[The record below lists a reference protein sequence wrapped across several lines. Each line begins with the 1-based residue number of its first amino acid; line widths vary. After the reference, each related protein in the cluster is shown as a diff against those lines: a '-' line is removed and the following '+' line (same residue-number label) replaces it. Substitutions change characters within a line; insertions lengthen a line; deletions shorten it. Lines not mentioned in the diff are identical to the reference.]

1 MRPMDA
7 QQQIDT
13 LQQRVAE
20 LEARLTP
27 AAATPATTAP
37 VTATDTVTEAPR
49 SSRRGL
55 LKLAGAA
62 AVGAVAAGATGAQ
75 QAAAT
80 NGEAV
85 TIGQWK
91 TGTSPTRTDLDGS
104 AGGGQAFLFQAGT
117 GSNGIGY
124 LTSAAL
130 CGMTYNAGV
139 GTGVFGLT
147 SIDGGSGVY
156 GNNEHS
162 TAHGAGVTGVTNSA
176 LSQGVRGW
184 NPLGVGVKG
193 DGKIALAGVGSIYG
207 LMVEGTRAAIT
218 FHATQ
223 GAPGTRS
230 DAHLVGDIDL
240 DVNGELWLCVAAG
253 IPGIWRKLGGG
264 AAAGQFHAVSPFRV
278 YDSRKPAPVHPI
290 STGQN
295 RLVPVGHA
303 IDANGAV
310 IPGLVVPN
318 GASAIMYNLT
328 VVNTV
333 GSNGWLA
340 VNPAGVTTVSAST
353 INWSASGLSLANASV
368 VPLDATKNVTVV
380 CGGTGTSANFIIDVV
395 GYYQ

>member
-1 MRPMDA
+1 MDA

-27 AAATPATTAP
+27 ATTTPATTAP
-37 VTATDTVTEAPR
+37 VAATDAVTDTPR

-176 LSQGVRGW
+176 LSNGVRGW

-193 DGKIALAGVGSIYG
+193 DGKIALHGVGSIYG
-207 LMVEGTRAAIT
+207 MMVEGTRAAIT

-230 DAHLVGDIDL
+230 DAHLVGDIDI
-240 DVNGELWLCVAAG
+240 DTNGDLWFCVVAG
-253 IPGIWRKLGGG
+253 TPGIWRKLSG
-264 AAAGQFHAVSPFRV
+264 AATAGQFHPVTPFRV
-278 YDSRKPAPVHPI
+278 YDSRKPAPAQPI
-290 STGQN
+290 STGQT
-295 RLVPVGHA
+295 RLVPVGHG
-303 IDANGAV
+303 IDANGNV
-310 IPGLVVPN
+310 IPSLIVPN
-318 GASAIMYNLT
+318 GATAIMYTLT
-328 VVNTV
+328 ATNTV

-340 VNPAGVTTVSAST
+340 VNPAGVNTVSASS
-353 INWSASGLSLANASV
+353 INWSATGTSIANTTV
-368 VPLDATKNVTVV
+368 VPLDATKKVTVI
-380 CGGTGTSANFIIDVV
+380 CGGTGTSSNFIVDVV